1 MDLFG
6 SSSNR
11 FVPIIN
17 IYFHFYLVSGLFFQC
32 ILMILI
38 IRKSPNS
45 LNDLKLFLYNTAFCQ
60 IANILS
66 AYFIQY
72 RALPNTTTLAV
83 LANGLCRKFGP
94 EVCFGTYHVYL
105 GISSSV
111 ALSISTTVMF
121 RYSLIKNWRLSRTS
135 LRGLIICGH
144 IAPFIATAIP
154 FTTQWDFDVVRAQSV
169 KEHSTYDLSIYAPFS
184 GFSDTR
190 SFQFLFVTAAI
201 AIGAYFVPLM
211 SVFVI
216 RKIMIVTK
224 AHSKM
229 SENTKR
235 HTRMLMKGLACQVL
249 LPLISY
255 FPIITLYLVTQMTAE
270 EFLITEHLLNIMTC
284 FPALVDPFI
293 SFYFIV
299 PYRVALLKL
308 VKKKVDST
316 IDVTTYIP
324 PPVSFRHSSTIHG

>member
-1 MDLFG
+1 
-6 SSSNR
+6 
-11 FVPIIN
+11 
-17 IYFHFYLVSGLFFQC
+17 
-32 ILMILI
+32 
-38 IRKSPNS
+38 
-45 LNDLKLFLYNTAFCQ
+45 
-60 IANILS
+60 
-66 AYFIQY
+66 
-72 RALPNTTTLAV
+72 
-83 LANGLCRKFGP
+83 
-94 EVCFGTYHVYL
+94 
-105 GISSSV
+105 
-111 ALSISTTVMF
+111 MF

-144 IAPFIATAIP
+144 IAPFIATVRHYFVLLCPITQFQAIP

-235 HTRMLMKGLACQVL
+235 HTRMLMKVGGIMNFDVL
-249 LPLISY
+249 QIK
-255 FPIITLYLVTQMTAE
+255 
-270 EFLITEHLLNIMTC
+270 
-284 FPALVDPFI
+284 PF
-293 SFYFIV
+293 
-299 PYRVALLKL
+299 
-308 VKKKVDST
+308 
-316 IDVTTYIP
+316 
-324 PPVSFRHSSTIHG
+324 